1 MAARGRGAT
10 REQRL
15 ADARKR
21 LDAAEQELTD
31 LDAAEQFA
39 TRRYDVADGRV
50 QEMWDQLETAQRE
63 REDAREDR
71 ATIRDR
77 QRQVRARIGRLQ
89 RRVRELEPPA
99 LCGFALA
106 AGLFDSA
113 FGAEPTCLD
122 WLEGMP
128 AVAALDHGW
137 LRGGQRLVGIGG
149 RAIGG
154 RGTARRSRRRTA
166 RPGPARRPVP
176 GSGRGSLRS
185 ALP

>member
-1 MAARGRGAT
+1 MAARGRGRT

-21 LDAAEQELTD
+21 LDAAEQELAD
-31 LDAAEQFA
+31 LDAAEQIA
-39 TRRYDVADGRV
+39 TSRYDVADGRV

-63 REDAREDR
+63 REDARDDR

-77 QRQVRARIGRLQ
+77 QRQVRARVGRLQ
-89 RRVRELEPPA
+89 RRVRDLEPPA

-106 AGLFDSA
+106 ARLFESA
-113 FGAEPTCLD
+113 PGAEPASLD
-122 WLEGMP
+122 RLEGLP
-128 AVAALDHGW
+128 AIAALGHDW
-137 LRGGQRLVGIGG
+137 PTRWAAARRDRDRATGGQ
-149 RAIGG
+149 
-154 RGTARRSRRRTA
+154 GTSRRSRRRTA
-166 RPGPARRPVP
+166 RLRPAHRPAP